1 MKKCREYRE
10 VRPRSS
16 RTYEHTNTIFE
27 KEEAM
32 PAQHYHKPC
41 HTILD
46 HHVMNV
52 VTPEQMAHKMKG
64 RPYVRKAS
72 VGDLKNASDRKFK
85 EQAGELQTNGI

>member
-1 MKKCREYRE
+1 MKKCRESRE

-27 KEEAM
+27 REE
-32 PAQHYHKPC
+32 PTEVRHFDKPC

-46 HHVMNV
+46 HVIKNV

-72 VGDLKNASDRKFK
+72 MH
-85 EQAGELQTNGI
+85 